1 MSILKTTRCQYSEA
15 TPISVPLTLKT
26 STEQARS
33 LVLESKDSFC
43 DTNDSTNLKAFYLKI

>member
-43 DTNDSTNLKAFYLKI
+43 DTNDNKHSI